1 MNLVIEDDGSVDG
14 SSHQG
19 VTQGVKVLLEGR
31 GGVTHWNPHVDEA
44 GELLLET
51 LDDIVKSDNGL
62 DLNLILLLVNIDTLE
77 FTIIILHLALAD
89 PDKLSLVLLD
99 GVPGDV
105 AELSVLANL
114 GSGVMMTF

>member
-62 DLNLILLLVNIDTLE
+62 DLNLILLFIDIHILELVG
-77 FTIIILHLALAD
+77 IIFHLSLAH
-89 PDKLSLVLLD
+89 PDELSLVLLQL
-99 GVPGDV
+99 VPGDIP
-105 AELSVLANL
+105 
-114 GSGVMMTF
+114 